1 MRWLDRLRG
10 RGPETQVAS
19 DPTAARMDEALA
31 AAKAGDYDTALA
43 LWEPLARAGNARAQN
58 NIGACFAEGLG
69 VPSDRPL
76 ALKWLTLSAEA
87 GDPVGQR
94 NCAAFHMQGSDA
106 TGSDADPAKAAALY
120 RLAAEQGDAPAQDML
135 SWLLLEGEIIPS
147 DPAEAK
153 LWAERAA
160 EGGVAASMTRLGMLY
175 HNALGV
181 DRDPAQ
187 AVIWWRKGAEGDDAD
202 AQAMLGAACHMG
214 AGTPVNRVVALAWL
228 LRAVNGGSALAQPFL
243 KPVRDSLAP
252 AESAEAERRARLPL
266 TEMIAAGNAP

>member
-1 MRWLDRLRG
+1 MRWLDRFR
-10 RGPETQVAS
+10 RAAAEVQPGP
-19 DPTAARMDEALA
+19 DPATEQLDAALI
-31 AAKAGDYDTALA
+31 AAKAGDYETALA

-106 TGSDADPAKAAALY
+106 LGSDADPVRAATLY
-120 RLAAEQGDAPAQDML
+120 RLAAEQGDAPSQDML

-181 DRDPAQ
+181 DRDSAQ
-187 AVIWWRKGAEGDDAD
+187 AVFWWRRGAEGDDAD

-214 AGTPVNRVVALAWL
+214 AGTRVDRVAALAWL
-228 LRAVNGGSALAQPFL
+228 LRAVNGGSALSQPFL
-243 KPVRDSLAP
+243 KPVRDSLSP
-252 AESAEAERRARLPL
+252 AETTEAERRARLPL
-266 TEMIAAGNAP
+266 AEAIAAEGAP

>member
-10 RGPETQVAS
+10 KAREPEISSASVEMERALVAANS
-19 DPTAARMDEALA
+19 
-31 AAKAGDYDTALA
+31 GDYETALA
-43 LWEPLARAGNARAQN
+43 IWEPLARAGNARAQN

-69 VPSDRPL
+69 VASDRPL
-76 ALKWLTLSAEA
+76 ALKWLSLSAEA

-94 NCAAFHMQGSDA
+94 NCAAFYMQGSDA
-106 TGSDADPAKAAALY
+106 TGSDAEPAKAAKLY
-120 RLAAEQGDAPAQDML
+120 RLAAEQGDAPSQDML
-135 SWLLLEGEIIPS
+135 SWLLLEGEIIPP
-147 DPAEAK
+147 DPVEAR

-160 EGGVAASMTRLGMLY
+160 ESGIAASMTRLGMLY
-175 HNALGV
+175 HNAMGV

-187 AVIWWRKGAEGDDAD
+187 AVYWWRKGAAGDDAD

-214 AGTPVNRVVALAWL
+214 AGALVDHVTALAWL

-252 AESAEAERRARLPL
+252 DQTAESERRARLPL
-266 TEMIAAGNAP
+266 AEMIAAGDKS

>member
-10 RGPETQVAS
+10 KPTETVTDTVSA
-19 DPTAARMDEALA
+19 DMEAALS
-31 AAKAGDYDTALA
+31 AAKAGDYDAALA

-94 NCAAFHMQGSDA
+94 NCAAFYMQGSDA
-106 TGSDADPAKAAALY
+106 TGSDADLAKAAELY
-120 RLAAEQGDAPAQDML
+120 RLAAEQGDAPSQDML

-147 DPAEAK
+147 DPGEAR

-160 EGGVAASMTRLGMLY
+160 EGGIAASMTRLGMLY
-175 HNALGV
+175 HNAIGV
-181 DRDPAQ
+181 DRDPAL
-187 AVIWWRKGAEGDDAD
+187 AVHWWRKGAAGDDAD

-214 AGTPVNRVVALAWL
+214 AGLAVDRVAALAWL
-228 LRAVNGGSALAQPFL
+228 LRAVDGGSALAQPFL
-243 KPVRDSLAP
+243 KPVRDSLSP
-252 AESAEAERRARLPL
+252 AETAEAEHRARLPL
-266 TEMIAAGNAP
+266 AEMVAAGEAS

>member
-1 MRWLDRLRG
+1 MRWLDRFFHRTSEATHQ
-10 RGPETQVAS
+10 P
-19 DPTAARMDEALA
+19 DPQTVQMDAALT

-69 VPSDRPL
+69 IPSDRPL
-76 ALKWLTLSAEA
+76 ALKWLTLSADA

-106 TGSDADPAKAAALY
+106 TGSDADPAKAAKLY
-120 RLAAEQGDAPAQDML
+120 RLAAVQGDAEAQDML

-175 HNALGV
+175 HNAIGV
-181 DRDPAQ
+181 DRDAAT
-187 AVIWWRKGAEGDDAD
+187 AVFWWRKGAEGGDAD

-214 AGTPVNRVVALAWL
+214 AGTPVDRIAALAWL
-228 LRAVNGGSALAQPFL
+228 IRAMNGGSALSQPFL
-243 KPVRDSLAP
+243 TPVRENLSPPDI
-252 AESAEAERRARLPL
+252 AEAERRAKLPL
-266 TEMIAAGNAP
+266 TGMIAGDTP

>member
-1 MRWLDRLRG
+1 MRWLDRFR
-10 RGPETQVAS
+10 RSATAHAPVA
-19 DPTAARMDEALA
+19 DPTAEQMDVALA

-69 VPSDRPL
+69 VASDRPL
-76 ALKWLTLSAEA
+76 ALKWLTLSADA

-106 TGSDADPAKAAALY
+106 AGSDADPAKAAKLY
-120 RLAAEQGDAPAQDML
+120 RLAAEQGDAEAQDML
-135 SWLLLEGEIIPS
+135 SWLLLEGEIIPV
-147 DPAEAK
+147 DPEQAK
-153 LWAERAA
+153 LWAEHAA

-181 DRDPAQ
+181 DRDPVK
-187 AVIWWRKGAEGDDAD
+187 AVFWWRKGAQGGDAD

-214 AGTPVNRVVALAWL
+214 AGTPVDRIAAFAWL
-228 LRAVNGGSALAQPFL
+228 IRAMHGGSALAQPFL
-243 KPVRDSLAP
+243 APVRDSLSTP
-252 AESAEAERRARLPL
+252 DIAEAERRAKLPL
-266 TEMIAAGNAP
+266 AEMIAEGTP

>member
-10 RGPETQVAS
+10 KAAE
-19 DPTAARMDEALA
+19 TAADTVSVEMERALA
-31 AAKAGDYDTALA
+31 AANAGDYETALA

-69 VPSDRPL
+69 VASDRPL

-94 NCAAFHMQGSDA
+94 NCAAFYMQGSDA
-106 TGSDADPAKAAALY
+106 IGSDADPARAAKLY

-153 LWAERAA
+153 SWAEQAA
-160 EGGVAASMTRLGMLY
+160 EAGIAASMTRLGMLY

-181 DRDPAQ
+181 ERDPAQ
-187 AVIWWRKGAEGDDAD
+187 AVYWWRKGAAGDDAD
-202 AQAMLGAACHMG
+202 AQAMLGAAYHMG
-214 AGTPVNRVVALAWL
+214 AGMPADRVDALAWL
-228 LRAVNGGSALAQPFL
+228 LRALNGGSALAQPFL
-243 KPVRDSLAP
+243 NAARENLTLA
-252 AESAEAERRARLPL
+252 ETTEAERRAKLPL
-266 TEMIAAGNAP
+266 SEIIAARGKS

>member
-10 RGPETQVAS
+10 KETETSVDSVSAEME
-19 DPTAARMDEALA
+19 RALA
-31 AAKAGDYDTALA
+31 AANAGDYGTALA

-69 VPSDRPL
+69 VSSDRPL

-94 NCAAFHMQGSDA
+94 NCAAFYMQGSDA
-106 TGSDADPAKAAALY
+106 VGSDANPARAAELY
-120 RLAAEQGDAPAQDML
+120 RLAADQGDAPAQDML

-160 EGGVAASMTRLGMLY
+160 EAGVAASMTRLGMLY

-187 AVIWWRKGAEGDDAD
+187 AFYWWRKGAAGDDAD

-214 AGTPVNRVVALAWL
+214 AGTPADRVAALALL
-228 LRAVNGGSALAQPFL
+228 LRATHGGSALAQPFL
-243 KPVRDSLAP
+243 KPVRDSLDRD
-252 AESAEAERRARLPL
+252 EIMEAERRAKLPL
-266 TEMIAAGNAP
+266 SEMIVAGDKP

>member
-1 MRWLDRLRG
+1 MRWLDRFR
-10 RGPETQVAS
+10 RSTTEPTPVA
-19 DPTAARMDEALA
+19 DPTTEQMDAALT

-43 LWEPLARAGNARAQN
+43 LWEPLARAGHARAQN

-76 ALKWLTLSAEA
+76 ALKWLTLSANA

-120 RLAAEQGDAPAQDML
+120 QLAAEQGDAEAQDML

-175 HNALGV
+175 HNAIGV
-181 DRDPAQ
+181 DRDPAK
-187 AVIWWRKGAEGDDAD
+187 AVIWWRKGAEGGDAD

-214 AGTPVNRVVALAWL
+214 AGTPVDRIAALAWL
-228 LRAVNGGSALAQPFL
+228 IRAMNGGSALAQPFL
-243 KPVRDSLAP
+243 TPVRENLSAP
-252 AESAEAERRARLPL
+252 GIAEAERRAKLPL
-266 TEMIAAGNAP
+266 AEMIAGDTP